1 MEFVIFKKGGE
12 KKIKMYEFYINYGVL
27 GVLGFM
33 FLKHNAKIL
42 KDREDSYNQNQKEI
56 VETLVL
62 IKEQL
67 LKGNLKDSVFIDV
80 AKVKT
85 NEVFLSY
92 IHTTINYFIKN
103 NLKENKEN
111 IKVELTDKINR
122 KINDTYLFFKN
133 KISINDNKQLKN
145 VLSKYLLECNKIV
158 FKTLDSVVLTE
169 CRDYKH
175 IIRVLET
182 DLKKIH
188 NDCILEIEQIK

>member
-1 MEFVIFKKGGE
+1 
-12 KKIKMYEFYINYGVL
+12 MYEFYINYGVL
-27 GVLGFM
+27 GILGFM

-92 IHTTINYFIKN
+92 IHTTINYFIRN

-111 IKVELTDKINR
+111 IKVELTDKTNR
-122 KINDTYLFFKN
+122 KINDSYLFFKN